1 VNTGNRNRAVLAL
14 AALLVAVGVWQVG
27 EAGYLHAKALLA
39 QHLLETSW
47 ADTVATGQPSK
58 PWPWAD
64 TWPVARLTF
73 DEDPARSMIV
83 LAGGNGR
90 TLAFAPGHVDG
101 TPLPG
106 RPGVS
111 LIGGHRDTHFRAL
124 GDLEVG
130 AMVSAQIADGSVHR
144 FRITDT
150 RIVDSRTTKIE
161 PQGTRPTLALVTC
174 WPFDAVVPGG
184 PMRYVVF
191 AESEGPRQ
199 VTSLR
204 SP

>member
-1 VNTGNRNRAVLAL
+1 MNSDGRNRAVLAL
-14 AALLVAVGVWQVG
+14 AALLVVIGVWQVG

-64 TWPVARLTF
+64 TWPVGRLTF
-73 DEDPARSMIV
+73 DEDPARSVIV
-83 LAGGNGR
+83 LAGGSGR

-124 GDLEVG
+124 ADLAVG
-130 AMVSAQIADGSVHR
+130 TSVSVQVADGSVHR
-144 FRITDT
+144 FRVTGS
-150 RIVDSRTTKIE
+150 RVVDSRTTRIE
-161 PQGTRPTLALVTC
+161 PQGTRPALALVTC

-191 AESEGPRQ
+191 AETETSTR